1 MLTLAGLFI
10 DRNLWRARNAPYL
23 DLNGNYTKNTDSK
36 VTQAYKNRT
45 CISWELHIS
54 GKYAHCISYRS
65 RFLCASVRG

>member
-36 VTQAYKNRT
+36 VTQAY
-45 CISWELHIS
+45 
-54 GKYAHCISYRS
+54 A
-65 RFLCASVRG
+65 